1 MASLGD
7 SAEPIEKSAEG
18 GTLGSVS
25 WSGGVL
31 ATECE
36 EQCGSEGVPRAVVM
50 GLAPAAYGDAGY
62 GIFH

>member
-7 SAEPIEKSAEG
+7 SAEPIEKFAEG
-18 GTLGSVS
+18 ITLGSVS

-36 EQCGSEGVPRAVVM
+36 E
-50 GLAPAAYGDAGY
+50 
-62 GIFH
+62 